1 MGTVTINAIV
11 YNVYGDQTSATNYLA
26 ASLSKAANTWA
37 TSNATQQAQA
47 MVMAARMFDRQTWQG
62 VQNGGPLQWPR
73 SNVVDKFGV
82 AVNPST
88 TPTDIINGSYE
99 LAALLLND
107 PALQDQVT
115 ATLNVQSLND
125 GTATVTYFGRQVAG
139 RFPMVVQEL
148 VGPYLARGGN
158 VGGAVATD
166 TDGASAQDDST
177 NLSQFIDVDSY
188 GLSRGT

>member
-1 MGTVTINAIV
+1 MGTVTIGANT

-37 TSNATQQAQA
+37 AGTPTTQAQA
-47 MVMAARMFDRQTWQG
+47 MVMAARMLDRQTWQG
-62 VQNGGPLQWPR
+62 AQNGGPLQWPR
-73 SNVVDKFGV
+73 MNVVDKFGV
-82 AVNPST
+82 AVNASTIPS
-88 TPTDIINGSYE
+88 DIINGSYE

-158 VGGAVATD
+158 LGGALGTD
-166 TDGASAQDDST
+166 TSGDSASDDST
-177 NLSQFIDVDSY
+177 SISQFIDIDRY
-188 GLSRGT
+188 NLTRGT